1 LLRHDPLLKARM
13 EYSGSTPEGT
23 GLAMGGTE
31 NRRRGARLLAL
42 CIAGWLIAT
51 ASHAAAG
58 PGKHRSGV
66 GVNLGAWVEYSTD
79 LPSIDQFKRARAWL
93 TQCVGWSDP
102 NCKGFDS
109 GGSAFDTR
117 EQALLD
123 LDEHGWVRSLTPTRD
138 RQAKFTT
145 VSALLFHGDGGVR
158 PAGRYTVL
166 YDGKGTVEYGLAGR
180 RLAKESRPGRDIV
193 EVSGSKDAGLLI
205 SIVATD
211 PRNHLRNFRVLPPGG
226 VCEQSPDLAVDGPEA
241 CREPGKGAFVPYERF
256 PASRQWHPR
265 YVQDLTGFRAVR
277 FLDWARTNESTLA
290 SWADRTRPDTAVW
303 TGEHGVPVDAMLDL
317 SNVVRADP
325 WINLPSRA
333 NDDYARQF
341 ARTAKALLAPERVLY
356 LEYGNE
362 PWNFGFPNAGWLTA
376 QAQALWPAG
385 RTREQNPYVLTMNW
399 YAQRAAKLC
408 QIVKEEFGL
417 DAHRVRCVANV
428 QAASPWN
435 IEQILACPLAA
446 KDLGRPCSKHFDA
459 VAVAPY
465 FGGYISDTK
474 GRPVAGNWMREADGG
489 LGALFSEILGER
501 DGSPAAAPFQGAL
514 AEGTAKG
521 ALAQTAGW
529 MTGAKAVTD
538 RFGLPL
544 LAYEG
549 GQHMTVNP
557 TDQDERWLRLLTAAN
572 RDPRMGRAYGRLLAD
587 WRQAGGQLFMY
598 YSHVGQASK
607 FGFWGL
613 KESHAANGDPKWK
626 AALAYRDD
634 VPCWWAGCS
643 P

>member
-1 LLRHDPLLKARM
+1 
-13 EYSGSTPEGT
+13 
-23 GLAMGGTE
+23 MGAIESRGM
-31 NRRRGARLLAL
+31 GARLLAL
-42 CIAGWLIAT
+42 CVAGWLIA
-51 ASHAAAG
+51 ALSQAATG
-58 PGKHRSGV
+58 PGKPRSGV

-102 NCKGFDS
+102 NCKGFEP

-123 LDEHGWVRSLTPTRD
+123 LDEHGWVRSLTPTGGR
-138 RQAKFTT
+138 RAKFTM
-145 VSALLFHGDGGVR
+145 VSALLFHGDEGVR

-166 YDGKGTVEYGLAGR
+166 YDGKGTIEYGLAGR

-193 EVSGSKDAGLLI
+193 EVSASKDAGLLI
-205 SIVATD
+205 SIMETD
-211 PRNHLRNFRVLPPGG
+211 SRNHLRNFRVLPPGG
-226 VCEQSPDLAVDGPEA
+226 VCGQFPNLAVDGPES
-241 CREPGKGAFVPYERF
+241 CRESGKGTFLSYERF

-303 TGEHGVPVDAMLDL
+303 TGEHGVPVEAMFDL
-317 SNVVRADP
+317 SKAVGADP

-333 NDDYARQF
+333 DDDYARQF
-341 ARTAKALLAPERVLY
+341 ARIAKSQMGPERVLY

-362 PWNFGFPNAGWLTA
+362 PWNFSFPNANWLTA

-385 RTREQNPYVLTMNW
+385 RTKEQNPYVLALNW
-399 YAQRAAKLC
+399 YALRAAKLC
-408 QIVKEEFGL
+408 QIVKAEFGR
-417 DAHRVRCVANV
+417 DADRVRCVANV
-428 QAASPWN
+428 QAVSPWN
-435 IEQILACPLAA
+435 IDQILACPVAA

-459 VAVAPY
+459 VAIAPY
-465 FGGYISDTK
+465 FGGYISDGK
-474 GRPVAGNWMREADGG
+474 GRPIVGTWMREPDGG
-489 LGALFSEILGER
+489 LDALFGEILGQR
-501 DGSPAAAPFQGAL
+501 DGKPSVPPFKGAL

-521 ALAQTAGW
+521 ALAQAADW
-529 MTGAKAVTD
+529 MTGAKAVAD

-549 GQHMTVNP
+549 GQHMTADP
-557 TDQDERWLRLLTAAN
+557 TDKDERWLRLLIAAN
-572 RDPRMGRAYGRLLAD
+572 RDPRMAHAYGRMLDD
-587 WRQAGGQLFMY
+587 WRHAGGQLFMY
-598 YSHVGQASK
+598 YNHVGQDSK

-613 KESHAANGDPKWK
+613 KHSHLANADPKWR
-626 AALAYRDD
+626 AALVYRDD
-634 VPCWWAGCS
+634 VPCWWTGCT